1 MPAQAIGLTWLTY
14 SGRGPI
20 PAVDCPRN
28 ESHEGALVTDTYQP
42 QGAHLV
48 GSINAPDAETAMRA
62 AAGLLGEHLR
72 RIPDGAVGVR
82 ANWIQFQL
90 KALAGADGV
99 RSEAHTYEL
108 QSLLRS
114 TYVGH
119 CL

>member
-1 MPAQAIGLTWLTY
+1 M
-14 SGRGPI
+14 RGPI

-28 ESHEGALVTDTYQP
+28 ESAEGALVTDAYQP

-72 RIPDGAVGVR
+72 RIPDGEVGVR

-99 RSEAHTYEL
+99 ELSAEHHSTQEPVHTRP
-108 QSLLRS
+108 LRLS
-114 TYVGH
+114 TGTNPATARFAR
-119 CL
+119 LG